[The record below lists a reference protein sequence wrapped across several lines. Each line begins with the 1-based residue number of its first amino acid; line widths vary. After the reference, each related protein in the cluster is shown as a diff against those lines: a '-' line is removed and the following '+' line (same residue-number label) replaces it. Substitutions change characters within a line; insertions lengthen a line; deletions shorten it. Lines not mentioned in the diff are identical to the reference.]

1 MLEILRNAWRIKE
14 VRVKILYTVL
24 ILFIFRI
31 GNYIWTPFVNV
42 SDIQKAFASLANGTG
57 GAQSA
62 MLSMFG
68 LLDMFNGGAVS
79 NFSIFAT
86 GITPYITAS
95 IVIQLLTVAIPA
107 LEKLAKEGG
116 EEGRKKLTEYTRYSS
131 ILLSLIQ
138 TGGYLIAFRGNLTND
153 KWYAYVTILVVQAA
167 GAALAMWMGER
178 ITEKGVGNGISL
190 LIFVNIVSKLPSY
203 AGEIALTGDSFNVI
217 KLFGFIAMSLAII
230 LAVVYIDL
238 GQRRIPVQYAKRMVG
253 RKVYGGQSTHIP
265 LKLNN
270 SGVMPLIFAM
280 TLVSF
285 PGLILNAFRLQDN
298 WFGHFANAYMNV
310 MHTRSF
316 WYMFAQSLLIIFFT
330 YFYSQVSFN
339 PIDISKNIQQ
349 YGGFIPGIRPGK
361 PTSDYLMKLSN
372 RINLFSALFF
382 MLLSLIPSLFVIV
395 FSTTSQ
401 PFGATSILIMVGVAL
416 ETSKQIEAQMLMR
429 HYKGFLN

>member
-1 MLEILRNAWRIKE
+1 MFDIIRNAWKIKE
-14 VRVKILYTVL
+14 VRTKILYTIF

-31 GNYIWTPFVNV
+31 GSFIPTPFVDV
-42 SDIQKAFASLANGTG
+42 EQIRKIVES
-57 GAQSA
+57 SA
-62 MLSMFG
+62 MFG
-68 LLDMFNGGAVS
+68 LLDLFNGGTVS
-79 NFSIFAT
+79 NFTIFAT

-95 IVIQLLTVAIPA
+95 IVIQLLTVAIPS
-107 LEKLAKEGG
+107 LEKLVKEGG
-116 EEGRKKLTEYTRYSS
+116 EEGRKKMTEYTRYSS
-131 ILLSLIQ
+131 IVLSLIQ
-138 TGGYLIAFRGNLTND
+138 TGGYLIGYGPSVLVNKA
-153 KWYAYVTILVVQAA
+153 WYVYVMILFVQAA

-190 LIFVNIVSKLPSY
+190 LIFINIISRLPTYTIGVANS
-203 AGEIALTGDSFNVI
+203 GGSFNLVA
-217 KLFGFIAMSLAII
+217 LLGFIAMSIAVI

-270 SGVMPLIFAM
+270 SGVLPLIFAM

-285 PGLILNAFRLQDN
+285 PGMILQSFVNLQTWVGDFSR
-298 WFGHFANAYMNV
+298 WYLGIMHQQSIAYL
-310 MHTRSF
+310 
-316 WYMFAQSLLIIFFT
+316 AIQSLLIIFFT
-330 YFYSQVSFN
+330 YFYSQISFN

-361 PTSDYLMKLSN
+361 PTSDYLLRVSN
-372 RINLFSALFF
+372 RVNLFSSLFF
-382 MLLSLIPSLFVIV
+382 MLLSLIPSLFIIV
-395 FSTTSQ
+395 FAQNQS

-429 HYKGFLN
+429 HYKGFLT

>member
-1 MLEILRNAWRIKE
+1 MVEIIRNAWRIKE
-14 VRVKILYTVL
+14 VRHKILYTL
-24 ILFIFRI
+24 MMLFIFRLGSFI
-31 GNYIWTPFVNV
+31 TTPFIDLDAAKAIMQSNAM
-42 SDIQKAFASLANGTG
+42 IQ
-57 GAQSA
+57 
-62 MLSMFG
+62 

-79 NFSIFAT
+79 SFTIFAT

-107 LEKLAKEGG
+107 LEKMMKEGG
-116 EEGRKKLTEYTRYSS
+116 EEGRKKVTEWTRYSS

-138 TGGYLIAFRGNLTND
+138 TGGYLINYSRPGSDIMLD
-153 KWYAYVTILVVQAA
+153 HGWYAFVTILLVQAA
-167 GAALAMWMGER
+167 GAAFAMWLGER

-190 LIFVNIVSKLPSY
+190 LIFINIISRLPITLSEVSGISTG
-203 AGEIALTGDSFNVI
+203 AGFSFLGLV
-217 KLFGFIAMSLAII
+217 GFLLMSIFLIG
-230 LAVVYIDL
+230 AVTFIDL

-280 TLVSF
+280 TLVNF
-285 PGLILNAFRLQDN
+285 PGQILGSFVYGDS
-298 WFGHFANAYMNV
+298 WFNRFALWYSQTMSYQ
-310 MHTRSF
+310 SF
-316 WYMFAQSLLIIFFT
+316 WYLFIQSLLIIFFT
-330 YFYSQVSFN
+330 YFYSQISFN

-361 PTSDYLMKLSN
+361 PTSDYLLRVSN

-382 MLLSLIPSLFVIV
+382 TLLALIPSLFVLFYGGI
-395 FSTTSQ
+395 TN
-401 PFGATSILIMVGVAL
+401 PYGPTSILIMVGVAL